1 MENFNN
7 GELKMDSINKTP
19 HPIDLH
25 VGERI
30 KLRRKILKM
39 SQSQLADAIGITFQQ
54 VQKYEKGSNRVG
66 AGRLFDIGNVL
77 GVEVSFFFHELSAN
91 EYAKNK
97 SKGSSYIKSNP
108 VNAKFGLSL
117 GTESDP
123 ITSNETLKLIQMYN
137 KMPEEARN
145 QILSLCQVMTKSSQP
160 RQKEKE

>member
-1 MENFNN
+1 MEN
-7 GELKMDSINKTP
+7 LNKTP

-30 KLRRKILKM
+30 RLRRKMLKM
-39 SQSQLADAIGITFQQ
+39 SQSQLAGAIGITFQQ

-77 GVEVSFFFHELSAN
+77 GVEVSFFFHELNTN
-91 EYAKNK
+91 EYAK
-97 SKGSSYIKSNP
+97 SRPRGSSSVRSNP
-108 VNAKFGLSL
+108 VNAKFGLNFDS
-117 GTESDP
+117 ESDP

-145 QILSLCQVMTKSSQP
+145 QILSLCQVMTQSRHQI
-160 RQKEKE
+160 QKTK